1 MEKIT
6 QSQRRRIV
14 LAAGASAVAGA
25 TALVWKL
32 RGGNASYPEG
42 PELSLEL
49 GSLAQGKLLTVDWR
63 GLPVWVLRRSQEQVA
78 ALSGHEEQLA
88 DPNSDLSQQPPSCR
102 NSIRSQRAEFL
113 VAIGLCTHQ
122 GCTPALV
129 SGGFLCPCHASKY
142 DLAGR
147 VFKAGPATAN
157 LVIPAHQF
165 LSGNTL
171 VLGS

>member
-1 MEKIT
+1 MEKAS

-14 LAAGASAVAGA
+14 LAAGAGAFAGA
-25 TALVWKL
+25 AALLWKL
-32 RGGNASYPEG
+32 RGGSESYPKG
-42 PELSLEL
+42 PPLAVEL
-49 GSLAQGKLLTVDWR
+49 GNLEQGKLLTVEWR
-63 GLPVWVLRRSQEQVA
+63 GLPVWVLRRSEEQVT
-78 ALSGHEEQLA
+78 ALAGHEGQLA
-88 DPNSDLSQQPPSCR
+88 DPDSNLSQQPPSCR
-102 NSIRSQRAEFL
+102 NPQRSQRPDLL

-147 VFKAGPATAN
+147 VFKSGPAPSN

-165 LSGNTL
+165 ESGNTL